1 MQAFRIVVLNI
12 VLLAQGA
19 NAFLS
24 TPCASKKHNNN
35 HAAANTKNAL
45 NAHISEWRDMF
56 FEDAPA
62 KLVAASDGEP
72 VREVCIFPFPPTDVL
87 VQGET
92 KELCLYEERFHKL
105 FEKATTDH
113 AGIVAMGFIAPPN
126 GMLQCMPL
134 CEVENYQTL
143 EGDTGFGKSS
153 ILATIRVVGRAM
165 LLDVQDPEEGIME
178 GYMKGWCTEL
188 SDDRTNFSSDSDLM
202 TKYNEVADKCED
214 LFDSILGLDGD
225 DDDDEEEDDDDDDYL
240 DDFDEEDS
248 GAKSVFRKAF
258 QTAKASDT
266 QGYTISLFDEDDND
280 DNDSTI
286 SSITAT
292 GQKKERSIQ
301 DLTALSWAYF
311 AKDLWGE
318 AADDDTIDGML
329 LKFRLSAL
337 NTVDLSGRLLLVSE
351 MLVEQQKKLK
361 KKIEK
366 LQ

>member
-1 MQAFRIVVLNI
+1 
-12 VLLAQGA
+12 
-19 NAFLS
+19 
-24 TPCASKKHNNN
+24 
-35 HAAANTKNAL
+35 
-45 NAHISEWRDMF
+45 MF

-214 LFDSILGLDGD
+214 LFDSIVSLRENIASLEEKKQKEALKKSGEGLSEATLKRMKLEAELGLDGD